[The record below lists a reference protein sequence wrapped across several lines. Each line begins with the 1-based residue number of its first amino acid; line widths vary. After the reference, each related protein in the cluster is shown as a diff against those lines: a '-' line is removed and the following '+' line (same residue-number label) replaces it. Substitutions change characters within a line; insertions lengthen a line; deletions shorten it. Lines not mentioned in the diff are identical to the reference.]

1 MSNNIAYLQVDLR
14 YNGWLMR
21 TIGERYAIEYTL
33 DRMKQLGCK
42 KMVAGIY
49 RCKENE
55 PVIRLLKDNGI
66 QIIMSDDEDV
76 NSRFLNIAIKETADY
91 VVRVCADQVLFDFA
105 KTNEILDDMKRKN
118 KELFYNPDVIS
129 VLPDI
134 VRIDVLKRYM
144 EDILKEKRYFEALIK
159 QELVER
165 YVMSWPCILM
175 FSFRVDSYSGY
186 RICKIVIEKKLDVYE
201 LSLNLARKLQ
211 EKGTYLYKTGIWQ
224 SWILGNP
231 YEDYFYDADGMVN
244 PWWGKT
250 TVELVRKKL
259 TKNIRVFEWGSG
271 NSTLFW
277 SQYVGSVV
285 SVEHDLKWYERMKE
299 IVPNNV
305 KLKYCKL
312 EYGGEYCKKILDE
325 KEKFDI
331 ILIDGRDRVN
341 CALNSIEH
349 LNERGIIIW
358 DDTQREAYQ
367 DGYEFIKKHGFKQL
381 ELRGIIY
388 GVPSFEGST
397 SIFYRED
404 NIFDL

>member
-33 DRMKQLGCK
+33 DRMKQLSCK

-76 NSRFLNIAIKETADY
+76 NSRFLNIAIIETADY

-105 KTNEILDDMKRKN
+105 KTNEILEDMKCKN
-118 KELFYNPDVIS
+118 KELFYNQDVIS

-134 VRIDVLKRYM
+134 VRIDVLKRYV

-231 YEDYFYDADGMVN
+231 YEDYFYDANGMVN

-259 TKNIRVFEWGSG
+259 QKNIRVFEWGSG

-312 EYGGEYCKKILDE
+312 EYGGGYCKKILDE

-341 CALNSIEH
+341 CALNSIKH

-358 DDTQREAYQ
+358 DDTQREEYQ

-404 NIFDL
+404 NILDL

>member
-1 MSNNIAYLQVDLR
+1 M
-14 YNGWLMR
+14 
-21 TIGERYAIEYTL
+21 
-33 DRMKQLGCK
+33 
-42 KMVAGIY
+42 
-49 RCKENE
+49 
-55 PVIRLLKDNGI
+55 
-66 QIIMSDDEDV
+66 
-76 NSRFLNIAIKETADY
+76 
-91 VVRVCADQVLFDFA
+91 
-105 KTNEILDDMKRKN
+105 
-118 KELFYNPDVIS
+118 
-129 VLPDI
+129 LPDI